1 MDQRAVPLRNGLEW
15 FFGDGRPFKEN
26 TMRICCDFHS
36 HTIYGDGRNTPEEM
50 IQAAC
55 ALGLTDFGISE
66 HGFLEH
72 YAYSETGTFGMDETA
87 YLRYREEMEALKE
100 KYRNRIRIYVIS
112 SILLTIGIVLLF
124 LALHIYTVTLSERVY
139 GRSEQAR
146 IAADNIAG
154 GNSVYRGTQG
164 TSVLKA
170 FGMTAAATGL
180 NERAAKAAGIPYDKV
195 FLYSANH
202 ASYYPGAQFMNL
214 KVLFHKESGKIL
226 GAQAVGF
233 DGTDKRIDVLA
244 TAIRAGMTAGD
255 LCGLELAYAP
265 PFSSAKDPVNM
276 AGYVIENL
284 LSGKV
289 RQIHWHDVD
298 SLTGTP
304 GLQRIDVRPAAAY
317 ANGTIPG
324 AVSIPL
330 AQLRGRLGEI
340 DKSRPVYVSCQTGL
354 NSYIACRIL
363 LQNGFQAVNL
373 AGGYRLYDSVRRSR
387 GG

>member
-1 MDQRAVPLRNGLEW
+1 
-15 FFGDGRPFKEN
+15 
-26 TMRICCDFHS
+26 
-36 HTIYGDGRNTPEEM
+36 
-50 IQAAC
+50 
-55 ALGLTDFGISE
+55 
-66 HGFLEH
+66 
-72 YAYSETGTFGMDETA
+72 
-87 YLRYREEMEALKE
+87 
-100 KYRNRIRIYVIS
+100 
-112 SILLTIGIVLLF
+112 
-124 LALHIYTVTLSERVY
+124 
-139 GRSEQAR
+139 
-146 IAADNIAG
+146 
-154 GNSVYRGTQG
+154 
-164 TSVLKA
+164 
-170 FGMTAAATGL
+170 MTA
-180 NERAAKAAGIPYDKV
+180 D
-195 FLYSANH
+195 
-202 ASYYPGAQFMNL
+202 
-214 KVLFHKESGKIL
+214 
-226 GAQAVGF
+226 
-233 DGTDKRIDVLA
+233 
-244 TAIRAGMTAGD
+244 D

-373 AGGYRLYDSVRRSR
+373 AGGYRLYNAVRQAKTCNASQETT
-387 GG
+387 